1 MSNGT
6 NPVPRAFQTLY
17 AAMMVP
23 TRSGLLRASML
34 TAALLAA
41 GCATRPGDDDPE
53 GQAEFRETN
62 DPLEPTN
69 RAMFE
74 AHEAIDRNVLQPVA
88 EAYRDLIPQGIRIA
102 IRNVLG
108 NLRAPVILA
117 GDLLQGNVTRA
128 RITLGRFMVNSTI
141 GVGGIVDVAREWG
154 VPGHT
159 EDSGQ
164 TLAVWGVGEGPY
176 IFVPLLG
183 PSNPRDLVGQGMD
196 FAINPLSWF
205 GQGALVDAWGWTQLG
220 LTVVDTREALL
231 EPIDQVRATSLDP
244 YSTLRSA
251 YRQRRG
257 YEIRNEEERGRVVGP
272 SGVTGF
278 GQGVTGPAGPDALV
292 PPGEPIPRPR

>member
-1 MSNGT
+1 M
-6 NPVPRAFQTLY
+6 F
-17 AAMMVP
+17 P
-23 TRSGLLRASML
+23 TRSGLVRATML
-34 TAALLAA
+34 AAALLAS

-62 DPLEPTN
+62 DALEPTN
-69 RAMFE
+69 RALFDV
-74 AHEAIDRNVLQPVA
+74 HEAADRNVLQPVA
-88 EAYRDLIPQGIRIA
+88 EAYRDVVPQGIRVA
-102 IRNVLG
+102 IRNILG

-117 GDLLQGNVTRA
+117 NDLMQGNVSRA
-128 RITLGRFMVNSTI
+128 RVTLGRFMVNSTI
-141 GVGGIVDVAREWG
+141 GVGGIIDVAREWG
-154 VPGHT
+154 VPGHS
-159 EDSGQ
+159 EDFGQ
-164 TLAVWGVGEGPY
+164 TLAVWGVGEGHY

-183 PSNPRDLVGQGMD
+183 ASNPRDLIGQGVD

-205 GQGALVDAWGWTQLG
+205 GQGILVDAGGWTQLG

-257 YEIRNEEERGRVVGP
+257 YEIRNEVDRGRVVGP

-278 GQGVTGPAGPDALV
+278 GQGVTEPAA
-292 PPGEPIPRPR
+292 PPARSEP

>member
-1 MSNGT
+1 M
-6 NPVPRAFQTLY
+6 F
-17 AAMMVP
+17 P
-23 TRSGLLRASML
+23 TRSGLVCAAMLATALMAS
-34 TAALLAA
+34 
-41 GCATRPGDDDPE
+41 GCATPPGDDDPE
-53 GQAEFRETN
+53 AQAEFRDAN

-69 RAMFE
+69 RALFA
-74 AHEAIDRNVLQPVA
+74 AHEAIDRAVLQPVA
-88 EAYRDLIPQGIRIA
+88 EAYRDLTPQGIRIA
-102 IRNVLG
+102 IRNILG

-117 GDLLQGNVTRA
+117 GDLLQGNVSRA

-141 GVGGIVDVAREWG
+141 GVGGIIDVAREWG

-176 IFVPLLG
+176 LFIPLFG
-183 PSNPRDLVGQGMD
+183 PSNPRDVLGQAMD

-205 GQGALVDAWGWTQLG
+205 GQGALVDAAGWTQLG

-244 YSTLRSA
+244 YTTLRSA

-278 GQGVTGPAGPDALV
+278 GQGVTGPAGPDAR
-292 PPGEPIPRPR
+292 PPSQ

>member
-1 MSNGT
+1 M
-6 NPVPRAFQTLY
+6 FLQ
-17 AAMMVP
+17 
-23 TRSGLLRASML
+23 RSGLVRITML
-34 TAALLAA
+34 AAALMASA
-41 GCATRPGDDDPE
+41 CATRPGDDDPE

-74 AHEAIDRNVLQPVA
+74 VHEAIDRNVLQPVA
-88 EAYRDLIPQGIRIA
+88 EAYRDLTPQGIRVA
-102 IRNVLG
+102 IRNILG

-117 GDLLQGNVTRA
+117 GDLLQGNIPRA

-141 GVGGIVDVAREWG
+141 GVGGLVDVAREWG

-176 IFVPLLG
+176 LFIPLFG
-183 PSNPRDLVGQGMD
+183 PSNPRDVVGQAMD
-196 FAINPLSWF
+196 FAINPLAWF
-205 GQGALVDAWGWTQLG
+205 GQGVLVDAAGWTRLG

-257 YEIRNEEERGRVVGP
+257 YEIRNEEEQGRVVGP

-278 GQGVTGPAGPDALV
+278 GQGVTGPAGPDAR
-292 PPGEPIPRPR
+292 PPTQ